1 MSSQDR
7 SRLILTRG
15 VGDRIL
21 VGVLCSIVTFFL
33 SLICFAVEQWKAS
46 SSTER
51 FWQHV
56 AFEVFLAF
64 AVFTALGVLWA
75 VFAPRWMERLL
86 QSAYHKVVLT
96 ISVVAATSVCTALY
110 FTFLR

>member
-1 MSSQDR
+1 LQV
-7 SRLILTRG
+7 LTRAI
-15 VGDRIL
+15 GDRIL
-21 VGVLCSIVTFFL
+21 LGVLCSVVTFFL
-33 SLICFAVEQWKAS
+33 SLICSAVEQWQAS

-64 AVFTALGVLWA
+64 AVFTGFGVLWT

-96 ISVVAATSVCTALY
+96 ISVVAGTSVCTALY
-110 FTFLR
+110 FTFLK